1 MAIASKA
8 MYKTEMQKTLEV
20 AVL

>member
-20 AVL
+20 A